1 MLRYLLEKEFKR
13 IRRDKFMPKLIFVIP
28 ILQLMILPFAA
39 NFEMRNINL
48 SVVDRDRSETSERLI
63 NKILSSKYFCLTDA
77 TDQYSEALQTIE
89 DNSSDVILEIPEHF
103 ERNLQKEGGVEVLV
117 AANAVNGTKGG
128 LATSYLNAILQD
140 FNGEIG
146 SLPQKQM
153 RGITSISLFN
163 PHLSYKVYMV
173 PGIMVFLLTII
184 CGFLPTLSLVREK
197 EEGTIEQ
204 MNVTPISKYVFLLSK
219 LLPFWLSGFVLLTI
233 AILVGYVVYGLV
245 PVGSYGIIYLF
256 AAVYLIIFT
265 SFGLMVSCVSSTQQQ
280 AMLTTFFFMI
290 LFILLSGLFTPISSM
305 PEWAQQITVF
315 NPVRYFIEVMRMVY
329 MKGSTFTDVMPHF
342 IKICLFALFFNV
354 LAMVL
359 YRKKS

>member
-13 IRRDKFMPKLIFVIP
+13 IRRDKFMPKLIFIIP

-48 SVVDRDRSETSERLI
+48 SVVDRDRSETSVRLI
-63 NKILSSKYFCLTDA
+63 HKILSSSYFRLTDVSE
-77 TDQYSEALQTIE
+77 QYKDALTSVE
-89 DNSSDVILEIPEHF
+89 DNTSDVILEIPEHF
-103 ERNLQKEGGVEVLV
+103 ERDLQKEGRVEVLI

-140 FNGEIG
+140 FNADEGYVPTE
-146 SLPQKQM
+146 KM
-153 RGITSISLFN
+153 RGITSVSLFN

-184 CGFLPTLSLVREK
+184 CGFLPTLNLVREK

-204 MNVTPISKYVFLLSK
+204 MNVTPVSKYVFLLSK
-219 LLPFWLSGFVLLTI
+219 LLPFWIIGFVLLTI
-233 AILVGYVVYGLV
+233 AILVGYLVYGLV

-265 SFGLMVSCVSSTQQQ
+265 SFGLIVSCISSTQQQ

-290 LFILLSGLFTPISSM
+290 LFILLSGLFTPITSM
-305 PEWAQQITVF
+305 PEWAQQITIF

-329 MKGSTFTDVMPHF
+329 MKGSTLADVAPHF
-342 IKICLFALFFNV
+342 MITCFFAFFFNLMAV
-354 LAMVL
+354 VL
-359 YRKKS
+359 YRKKN